1 MGKPRKQRVK
11 KPKGRP
17 HHATP
22 GRDAKGELAEH
33 DKAQV
38 AGFAARH
45 PILRFVLVFAVCM
58 GLFYALTITSFFET
72 RGWGPYLDLNAE
84 VSGAILGLFIDDVTV
99 SGRSISSPQA
109 SILIERGCDAIH
121 PTGLFLSAVIA
132 APTSVLSKVFGMFTG
147 TFLLMSLN
155 LVRIITLFVIRI
167 HWPDMFEIMHVEV
180 WQALFIFLAL
190 LLWVLWA
197 NWAVRGKVHEPDVST

>member
-1 MGKPRKQRVK
+1 MGNPRKQHVK
-11 KPKGRP
+11 KTKGHP
-17 HHATP
+17 HHTAQ
-22 GRDAKGELAEH
+22 GRDAERGLGEH
-33 DKAQV
+33 DKTKA

-72 RGWGPYLDLNAE
+72 RGWSPYLDLNAE
-84 VSGAILGLFIDDVTV
+84 VSGAILGFFIEDVTV
-99 SGRSISSPQA
+99 SGRSISSPQG

-132 APTSVLSKVFGMFTG
+132 APTSVLSKVFGMLTG
-147 TFLLMSLN
+147 TFLLMLLN

-190 LLWVLWA
+190 LLWVVWA
-197 NWAVRGKVHEPDVST
+197 NWAVRGKGLKPDVST